1 MTTATD
7 MHDAAYLLSE
17 IANGRTLF
25 LSTCTRI
32 TKVDQR
38 CVDRFARAG
47 LPVLKNGSK
56 TGKLLVASGSK
67 YLDASL
73 CSLELR

>member
-1 MTTATD
+1 MTTAL
-7 MHDAAYLLSE
+7 HDAAYLLSE
-17 IANGRTLF
+17 IAKGRTLF

-38 CVDRFARAG
+38 CVSRFAACG
-47 LPVLKNGSK
+47 LPVLKNSK
-56 TGKLLVASGSK
+56 SGKLLVASGRK